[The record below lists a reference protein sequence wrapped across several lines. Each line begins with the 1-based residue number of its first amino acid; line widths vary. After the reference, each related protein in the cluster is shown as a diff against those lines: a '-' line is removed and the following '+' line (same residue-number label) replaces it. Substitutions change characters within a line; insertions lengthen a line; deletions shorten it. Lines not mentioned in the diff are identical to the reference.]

1 MEYILV
7 LLVFIFCSLSCGR
20 SKTSEEM
27 REDHIKAEKIREDSK
42 KGENAA
48 KNKRELEKLRKELN
62 K

>member
-1 MEYILV
+1 MKYILI
-7 LLVFIFCSLSCGR
+7 LLVFVFCLSSCGR

-27 REDHIKAEKIREDSK
+27 REDRIKAEKIREDWK

-48 KNKRELEKLRKELN
+48 KNKKELEKLRKELN